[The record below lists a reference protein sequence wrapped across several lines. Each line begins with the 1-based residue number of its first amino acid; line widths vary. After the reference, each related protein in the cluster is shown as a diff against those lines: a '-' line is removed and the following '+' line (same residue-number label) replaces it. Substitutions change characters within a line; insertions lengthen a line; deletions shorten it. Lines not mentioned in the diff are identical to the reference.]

1 MTGLHVFTSN
11 RMEVLVEQLADR
23 VCDPP
28 ASPLAPEVIV
38 VQSRGMERWITME
51 LARRNGICAN
61 VEFPFPNA
69 FLESVFRSLSDAPDG
84 LSAFD
89 PRVLAFRIMGILPGF
104 LDRPDFAELRTYLS
118 EDRHQLKLFQLS
130 GKLAD
135 LFDQYAVFRPDML
148 LSWEQGRAE
157 PDRTHR
163 WQSQLWQTLA
173 GESPAPH
180 RIRVKDLL
188 LSARRRGLDDRRRL
202 PERVAM
208 FGVSYLPPFYL
219 DAFAELARVMRVHL
233 FLLNPCREYWAD
245 IASPREMHAI
255 ERRYS
260 GSGVGG
266 PELHLEPGHRL
277 LSSLGALGRDF
288 FEMIAGFGAPQED
301 RFEEPAG
308 DTLLARLQ
316 ADILNLQPPASGS
329 GRPADDSIRIHSCH
343 SPMRE
348 IEVLRDQLLQMFAQD
363 PDLRPQDIVVMAPDI
378 GAYAPYISAVFD
390 SETEDRLRIPFS
402 IADRGAIGEHGLET
416 GFFAL
421 LDLKGSRFGASEM
434 LRLLEFPGVK
444 EKAGLTETDLPLIER
459 WVRHANIRWGED
471 ARSLQALGLP
481 GQAHNTWKFGIERLL
496 LGYAMPSHGADV
508 FCGILAVD
516 SVEGG
521 ETQALGNFL
530 DFVDRTFE
538 LARNLDRRL
547 PLGAWRSLLKAALNG
562 FFQSDEATEPEFQK
576 IERLLDELAG
586 FEDSAGYVSD
596 VGLEVVRAF
605 LADRAEAARI
615 GHGFLSGGVT
625 FCAMLPMRT
634 IPFKIVCLV
643 GMDHDAFPREH
654 PVLPF
659 DLMARNPRRGDRS
672 RRNDDKYLFLE
683 SILSARRRLY
693 ISFVGQGIQDN
704 SPRPP
709 SVLVSELIETLQPDG
724 TLADGST
731 PAGLVTTHRLQSFS
745 RAYFQCG
752 AALFSYSR
760 EDLAACS
767 GSGTRREPEPFFRR
781 ALPMNPEDAAR
792 WRAVSLETLGAFFAG
807 PARFLVQN
815 RLGIRLEKKAV
826 LLDESEPFALDPL
839 SAYRLGQTM
848 LQHRLA
854 GSDPMELLEVFR
866 AAGDLPHGHVGDY
879 LFARLSADVDG
890 FAARVRDLLPPG
902 ALEPMNVAHDIGG
915 FHVTGRLAGLSVQ
928 GCVQMRYAGIKATD
942 FLTIWLQHLLLC
954 LTAPGVAERRSL
966 LIGKGQAWALGP
978 VAGAGRILEAL
989 LGVYWRGLQEP
1000 LPFFPESSRAFFEK
1014 RAGPAADEQQ
1024 ALAAARRHWLGSDF
1038 APGESENPYHRLCF
1052 GDSDPLGDD
1061 FKRLAVVVFQPL
1073 FEHGREIPG

>member
-1 MTGLHVFTSN
+1 MSGLHIFTSN
-11 RMEVLVEQLADR
+11 RMEVLIEQLADR
-23 VCDPP
+23 VCEPL
-28 ASPLAPEVIV
+28 ASPLAPEIIV

-69 FLESVFRSLSDAPDG
+69 FLESVFRSLSEAPDG

-89 PRVLAFRIMGILPGF
+89 PHVLAFRIMSILPGF
-104 LDRPDFAELRTYLS
+104 LDLPDFAELRTYLA

-130 GKLAD
+130 GKLAG

-148 LSWEQGRAE
+148 LRWEQGSVE

-163 WQSQLWQTLA
+163 WQSQLWRTLA
-173 GESPAPH
+173 TETPAPH
-180 RIRVKDLL
+180 RTRVKDLL
-188 LSARRRGLDDRRRL
+188 LRALRRGLGDRSRL
-202 PERVAM
+202 PERVSM
-208 FGVSYLPPFYL
+208 FGISYLPPFYL
-219 DAFAELARVMRVHL
+219 DAFAELAHAIQVHL
-233 FLLNPCREYWAD
+233 FLLNPCREYWAE
-245 IASPREMHAI
+245 IASPREMHVV

-260 GSGVGG
+260 GAGIAG
-266 PELHLEPGHRL
+266 PELHLETGHRL

-301 RFEEPAG
+301 RFEQPTG

-316 ADILNLQPPASGS
+316 TDILNLQAPAPGDS
-329 GRPADDSIRIHSCH
+329 RPADDSIRMHSCH

-348 IEVLRDQLLQMFAQD
+348 IEVLRDQLLEMFAQD

-378 GAYAPYISAVFD
+378 AAYAPYVSAVFG

-402 IADRGAIGEHGLET
+402 IADRGPIGEHRLET

-421 LDLKGSRFGASEM
+421 LDLKGSRFGASEI

-444 EKAGLTETDLPLIER
+444 EKAELAETDLPLIER

-471 ARSLQALGLP
+471 ARGLQALGLP
-481 GQAHNTWKFGIERLL
+481 GQPHNTWNAGIERLL
-496 LGYAMPSHGADV
+496 LGYAMPSRGADV
-508 FCGILAVD
+508 FHGILAVD
-516 SVEGG
+516 AMEGG
-521 ETQALGNFL
+521 ETHALGNFL
-530 DFVDRTFE
+530 DFLTRTFD
-538 LARNLDRRL
+538 LARNLDRRQS
-547 PLGAWRSLLKAALNG
+547 LGAWRSLLKAALND
-562 FFQSDEATEPEFQK
+562 FFQSDETTESEFQK

-586 FEDSAGYVSD
+586 FEDSAGFGTD

-605 LADRAEAARI
+605 LTDRAESARI

-634 IPFKIVCLV
+634 IPFKVVCLV
-643 GMDHDAFPREH
+643 GMNHDAFPREH

-659 DLMARNPRRGDRS
+659 DLMARHPRRGDRS

-693 ISFVGQGIQDN
+693 ISYVGQGIQDN

-709 SVLVSELIETLQPDG
+709 SVLVSELIETLAPDG
-724 TLADGST
+724 VLPEGAT
-731 PAGLVTTHRLQSFS
+731 PAGLVTEHRLQSFS

-767 GSGTRREPEPFFRR
+767 GGSARRDPDPFFRR
-781 ALPMNPEDAAR
+781 ALPMGPEDTER
-792 WRAVSLETLGAFFAG
+792 WRAVSLEGLSAFFAS

-815 RLGIRLEKKAV
+815 RLGIRLEKEAA

-839 SAYRLGQTM
+839 SAYRLGQGM

-854 GSDPMELLEVFR
+854 GSDPMELFEVFR
-866 AAGDLPHGHVGDY
+866 AAGDLPHGRVGDY
-879 LFARLSADVDG
+879 LFARLSAEVDE
-890 FAARVRDLLPPG
+890 FAARVKDLLPPG
-902 ALEPMNVAHDIGG
+902 APEPVDVARAIGG
-915 FHVTGRLAGLSVQ
+915 FHVTGRLSGLSVQ
-928 GCVQMRYAGIKATD
+928 GCVQMRYAGIKAKD
-942 FLTIWLQHLLLC
+942 FLAIWLQHLLLC
-954 LTAPGVAERRSL
+954 LAAPGVPDRRSL
-966 LIGKGQAWALGP
+966 LIGKGQAWAFGP
-978 VAGAGRILEAL
+978 VPGAEQILEAL
-989 LGVYWRGLQEP
+989 LDVYRRGLLEP

-1014 RAGPAADEQQ
+1014 LADRDGDEPH
-1024 ALAAARRHWLGSDF
+1024 ALAAARSHWRGSDY
-1038 APGESENPYHRLCF
+1038 APGESKNAYYRLCF
-1052 GDSDPLGDD
+1052 GEREPLEDD
-1061 FKRLAVVVFQPL
+1061 FKRLAVAVFQPL
-1073 FEHGREIPG
+1073 FEHGRKIPG

>member
-1 MTGLHVFTSN
+1 MAGLHIFTSN
-11 RMEVLVEQLADR
+11 RMEVLIEQLADR
-23 VCDPP
+23 VCEPL
-28 ASPLAPEVIV
+28 ASPLAPEIIV

-89 PRVLAFRIMGILPGF
+89 PHVLAFRIMAILPGF
-104 LDRPDFAELRTYLS
+104 LDRPEFAELRTYLAQ
-118 EDRHQLKLFQLS
+118 DRHQLKLFQLA
-130 GKLAD
+130 GKLAG

-148 LSWEQGRAE
+148 LRWEQGSVE

-163 WQSQLWQTLA
+163 WQSQLWRTLA
-173 GESPAPH
+173 GETPAPH
-180 RIRVKDLL
+180 RTRVKDSLL
-188 LSARRRGLDDRRRL
+188 RALHRGLGDRSRL

-208 FGVSYLPPFYL
+208 FGISYLPPLYL
-219 DAFAELARVMRVHL
+219 DAFAELAHAIRVHL
-233 FLLNPCREYWAD
+233 FLLNPCREYWSE
-245 IASPREMHAI
+245 IASSREMDVI

-260 GSGVGG
+260 GAGVAA

-277 LSSLGALGRDF
+277 LASLGALGRDF

-301 RFEEPAG
+301 RFEEPTG
-308 DTLLARLQ
+308 DTVLARLQ
-316 ADILNLQPPASGS
+316 ADILNLQATAPGA
-329 GRPADDSIRIHSCH
+329 GRLADDSVRIHSCH

-348 IEVLRDQLLQMFAQD
+348 IEVLRDQLLEMLAQD

-378 GAYAPYISAVFD
+378 GAYAPYVAAVFG

-402 IADRGAIGEHGLET
+402 IADRGPIGEHRLET

-421 LDLKGSRFGASEM
+421 LDLKGSRFGASEI
-434 LRLLEFPGVK
+434 LRLLEFPGVT
-444 EKAGLTETDLPLIER
+444 EKAGLAETDLPLIER

-471 ARSLQALGLP
+471 ARGLQALGLP
-481 GQAHNTWKFGIERLL
+481 GQAHNTWNAGIERLL
-496 LGYAMPSHGADV
+496 LGYAMPSRGADV
-508 FCGILAVD
+508 FHGILAVD
-516 SVEGG
+516 AMEGG

-530 DFVDRTFE
+530 DFLARTFE
-538 LARNLDRRL
+538 LARNLDRRQS
-547 PLGAWRSLLKAALNG
+547 LGAWRSLLKAALNG
-562 FFQSDEATEPEFQK
+562 FFKSDETTEPEFQK

-586 FEDSAGYVSD
+586 FEDSAGFGTD

-605 LADRAEAARI
+605 LADRAESARI
-615 GHGFLSGGVT
+615 GHGFLAGGVT

-634 IPFKIVCLV
+634 IPFKVVCLV
-643 GMDHDAFPREH
+643 GMNHDAFPREH

-659 DLMARNPRRGDRS
+659 DLMARHPRRGDRS

-693 ISFVGQGIQDN
+693 ISYVGQGIQDN

-709 SVLVSELIETLQPDG
+709 SVLVSELIDTLEPDG
-724 TLADGST
+724 PLADGAT
-731 PAGLVTTHRLQSFS
+731 PTGLVTQHRLQSFS

-752 AALFSYSR
+752 GPLFSYSR

-767 GSGTRREPEPFFRR
+767 GGGARRDQDPFFRR
-781 ALPMNPEDAAR
+781 ALPMSIEDGER
-792 WRAVSLETLGAFFAG
+792 WRAVTVEELSAFFAS

-815 RLGIRLEKKAV
+815 RLGIRLEKEAA
-826 LLDESEPFALDPL
+826 LLDENEPFALDPL

-854 GSDPMELLEVFR
+854 GSDPMELIEVFR
-866 AAGDLPHGHVGDY
+866 AAGDLPHGRVGDY
-879 LFARLSADVDG
+879 LFARLSADVDE

-902 ALEPMNVAHDIGG
+902 APEPVDVAHAIGG
-915 FHVTGRLAGLSVQ
+915 FHVTGRLTGLSVK
-928 GCVQMRYAGIKATD
+928 GCVQMRYAGIKAKD
-942 FLTIWLQHLLLC
+942 FLTIWLKHLLLC
-954 LTAPGVAERRSL
+954 LAAPGVPDRRSL
-966 LIGKGQAWALGP
+966 LIGKVKAWAFGP
-978 VAGAGRILEAL
+978 VTGAAEILAAL
-989 LGVYWRGLQEP
+989 LGVYRRGLLEP

-1014 RAGPAADEQQ
+1014 LADRAGDEPH

-1038 APGESENPYHRLCF
+1038 VPGESENPYHRLCF
-1052 GDSDPLGDD
+1052 GDSDPLADD
-1061 FKRLAVVVFQPL
+1061 FKRLSVAVFQPL
-1073 FEHGREIPG
+1073 FEHGRKISE

>member
-1 MTGLHVFTSN
+1 MTGLHIFTSN

-23 VCDPP
+23 VCDPL
-28 ASPLAPEVIV
+28 ASPLAPEIIV

-69 FLESVFRSLSDAPDG
+69 FLESVFRSLSDAPGG

-89 PRVLAFRIMGILPGF
+89 PHVLAFRIMAILPGF
-104 LDRPDFAELRTYLS
+104 LDRPDFAELRTYLA

-130 GKLAD
+130 GRLAD

-148 LSWEQGRAE
+148 LRWEQGRVE
-157 PDRTHR
+157 PDRTQR

-173 GESPAPH
+173 GETPALP
-180 RIRVKDLL
+180 RTRVKESLL
-188 LSARRRGLDDRRRL
+188 HALRRGLGDRSRL

-208 FGVSYLPPFYL
+208 FGISYLPPFYL
-219 DAFAELARVMRVHL
+219 DAFAELARVIRVHL
-233 FLLNPCREYWAD
+233 FLLNPCREYWAE
-245 IASPREMHAI
+245 IASPREMHVI

-260 GSGVGG
+260 GTGVAG

-316 ADILNLQPPASGS
+316 TDILNLQAPAPGA
-329 GRPADDSIRIHSCH
+329 GRPADDSSRIHSCH

-348 IEVLRDQLLQMFAQD
+348 IEVLRDQLLEMFAQD
-363 PDLRPQDIVVMAPDI
+363 PDLRPPDIVVMAPDI
-378 GAYAPYISAVFD
+378 GAYAPYVSAVFG

-402 IADRGAIGEHGLET
+402 IADRGPIGEHGLES

-421 LDLKGSRFGASEM
+421 LDLKGSRFGASEI

-444 EKAGLTETDLPLIER
+444 EKAGLAETDLPLVER

-471 ARSLQALGLP
+471 SRSLQALGLP
-481 GQAHNTWKFGIERLL
+481 GQAHNTWKAGIERLL
-496 LGYAMPSHGADV
+496 LGYAMPSRGADV
-508 FCGILAVD
+508 FHGILAVD
-516 SVEGG
+516 AMEGG

-530 DFVDRTFE
+530 DFLARTFE
-538 LARNLDRRL
+538 LARNLDRRQ
-547 PLGAWRSLLKAALNG
+547 PLEAWCSLLKTALDG
-562 FFQSDEATEPEFQK
+562 FFQSDETTEPEFQK

-586 FEDSAGYVSD
+586 FEDSAGFDTD

-605 LADRAEAARI
+605 LADRAESARI
-615 GHGFLSGGVT
+615 GHGFLAGGVT

-634 IPFKIVCLV
+634 IPFKVVCLV
-643 GMDHDAFPREH
+643 GMNHDAFPREH

-659 DLMARNPRRGDRS
+659 DLMARTPRRGDRS

-693 ISFVGQGIQDN
+693 ISYVGQGIQDN

-709 SVLVSELIETLQPDG
+709 SVLVSELIDTLQPDG
-724 TLADGST
+724 PPPAGST
-731 PAGLVTTHRLQSFS
+731 PAGLVTEHRLQSFS

-752 AALFSYSR
+752 TPLFSYSR

-767 GSGTRREPEPFFRR
+767 GGGARNDPDPFFRR
-781 ALPMNPEDAAR
+781 VLPISPEDAER
-792 WRAVSLETLGAFFAG
+792 WRAVTVDGLSTFFSS
-807 PARFLVQN
+807 PARFLVKN
-815 RLGIRLEKKAV
+815 RLGIRLEKEAAV
-826 LLDESEPFALDPL
+826 LDESEPFALDPL
-839 SAYRLGQTM
+839 SAYRLGQTL

-866 AAGDLPHGHVGDY
+866 AAGGLPHGRVGDY
-879 LFARLSADVDG
+879 LFARLSADVDA
-890 FAARVRDLLPPG
+890 FAARVRELLPPG
-902 ALEPMNVAHDIGG
+902 APEPVDVAHEIGG
-915 FHVTGRLAGLSVQ
+915 FHVTGRLTGLSVQ
-928 GCVQMRYAGIKATD
+928 GCVQMRYAGIRAKD

-954 LTAPGVAERRSL
+954 LAAPRVPDRRSL
-966 LIGKGQAWALGP
+966 LIGKGQTWALGP
-978 VAGAGRILEAL
+978 VAGAGKILEAL
-989 LGVYWRGLQEP
+989 LGVYRRGLMEP

-1014 RAGPAADEQQ
+1014 FADRAGDEPH
-1024 ALAAARRHWLGSDF
+1024 ALAAARRHWLGSDY
-1038 APGESENPYHRLCF
+1038 APGESENLYHRLCF
-1052 GDSDPLGDD
+1052 GDRDPLGDD
-1061 FKRLAVVVFQPL
+1061 FKRLAVAVFQPL